1 MSSIDQALAA
11 VESNCPPSSEAD
23 QHESAT
29 KQAHTQWP
37 SQMEHGRNLMIFEK
51 ENKTPPAAPRH
62 LRAPANPTKSSPL
75 DDLVGKIN
83 RVISPEHSKSTTPL
97 MRRMLFSSPTQGNTA
112 GNAAGQDE
120 ECEGM
125 SVATLDYLRRHDLLP
140 ARGPQ
145 AVDRRFHRI
154 LD

>member
-1 MSSIDQALAA
+1 MSSIEQALAA
-11 VESNCPPSSEAD
+11 VESTCPPSSEAD
-23 QHESAT
+23 QYEST
-29 KQAHTQWP
+29 RKQAHNQWL
-37 SQMEHGRNLMIFEK
+37 SQKDHDQNLMIFEK
-51 ENKTPPAAPRH
+51 ENRTPAARCH
-62 LRAPANPTKSSPL
+62 HTASANPMKSSPL

-83 RVISPEHSKSTTPL
+83 RVISPEHSKSVTPL
-97 MRRMLFSSPTQGNTA
+97 MRRMLFPPPTQNRNVA
-112 GNAAGQDE
+112 NAAVQEE

-125 SVATLDYLRRHDLLP
+125 SMATLDYLRRHDLLP